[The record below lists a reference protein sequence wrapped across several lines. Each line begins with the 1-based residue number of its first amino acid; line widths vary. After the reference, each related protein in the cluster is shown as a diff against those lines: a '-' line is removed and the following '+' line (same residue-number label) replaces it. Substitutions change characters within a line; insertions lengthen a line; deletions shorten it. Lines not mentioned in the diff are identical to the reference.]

1 MLLLVVVTTLS
12 VVDVAN
18 VLDRP
23 RSNVETNVN
32 FKANLIA
39 SRKLFHINRS
49 PEMTDHF
56 SRLMVRGA
64 CSIKIGMDKNYLNIL
79 EVRVRSQSVNLL
91 GGGTWSHLKIFC
103 LPINGTSVT
112 LLRLRIW

>member
-1 MLLLVVVTTLS
+1 
-12 VVDVAN
+12 
-18 VLDRP
+18 
-23 RSNVETNVN
+23 
-32 FKANLIA
+32 
-39 SRKLFHINRS
+39 
-49 PEMTDHF
+49 MTDHF

-91 GGGTWSHLKIFC
+91 GGGTFES
-103 LPINGTSVT
+103 PINGTSVA